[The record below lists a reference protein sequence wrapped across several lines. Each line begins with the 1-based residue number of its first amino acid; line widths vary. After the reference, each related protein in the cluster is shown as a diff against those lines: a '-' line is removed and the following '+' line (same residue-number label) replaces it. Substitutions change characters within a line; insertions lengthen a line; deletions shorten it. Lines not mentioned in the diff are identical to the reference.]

1 MFARLIGFARSIPLA
16 IPALGLALSVG
27 VYCTPREV
35 AAQDALSGTGVSADP
50 TPADERP
57 RPKYRYDE
65 PDPAVPPKPADR
77 DSFPP
82 TEPATGTPSV
92 PPKPADRDSFPLTEP
107 ATDTPAELPRESPL
121 GGGFGPTVPAIP
133 PSTLAPAEGP
143 LLPPDRPSDVPSAAD
158 AEYKDLIDK
167 HAAPAEEGP
176 AVAEAPRSLGDL
188 QLALRDVLR
197 ERETELRSEYIA
209 GTASLTQLLAA
220 TDEVFQVE
228 LALVGTKEERVDLL
242 NMYLDSLARFE
253 AKAEPLVRAGS
264 LRVTPA
270 DYAAFKAVRLRAQI
284 TLAQEQGGILGGAAN
299 SPTSDRIGAARN
311 DFRVRKAQY
320 EAGTVDGGSLAKAGM
335 TLCRL
340 LADKAEAAGDL
351 GQALQYVNDACVFA
365 SRNHEAVQVAD
376 IAARVPATLV
386 NEAETQLADCI
397 KKFEQLQRSAGQNP
411 VGRTSALPR

>member
-1 MFARLIGFARSIPLA
+1 MSARLVGLVRSIPLA
-16 IPALGLALSVG
+16 TPALGLVLLVG
-27 VYCTPREV
+27 VFCTPREV
-35 AAQDALSGTGVSADP
+35 AAQGALPAIDIPADP
-50 TPADERP
+50 TPAAERP
-57 RPKYRYDE
+57 RPRYRYDE
-65 PDPAVPPKPADR
+65 PAPAVPA
-77 DSFPP
+77 
-82 TEPATGTPSV
+82 
-92 PPKPADRDSFPLTEP
+92 KPADRDSFPLNEP
-107 ATDTPAELPRESPL
+107 ATDSPAEVPKESPPS
-121 GGGFGPTVPAIP
+121 GGFGPAVPAIP
-133 PSTLAPAEGP
+133 PSTLAPSEAP
-143 LLPPDRPSDVPSAAD
+143 LFAPAQPSDAPSTAD

-209 GTASLTQLLAA
+209 GTASLTELLAA

-242 NMYLDSLARFE
+242 NTYLDSLARFE

-284 TLAQEQGGILGGAAN
+284 ALAQEQGGTLGGAAN
-299 SPTSDRIGAARN
+299 DQIGAARN

-320 EAGTVDGGSLAKAGM
+320 DAGTVDGGSLAKAGM

-351 GQALQYVNDACVFA
+351 GQALQYINDACVFA
-365 SRNHEAVQVAD
+365 SRNHEAVQTAY
-376 IAARVPATLV
+376 IAAQVPVSLV
-386 NEAETQLADCI
+386 DEAETQLDDCI
-397 KKFEQLQRSAGQNP
+397 KKFEQLQRSAGQSP
-411 VGRTSALPR
+411 AGRTSALPR

>member
-1 MFARLIGFARSIPLA
+1 MFARLEGLAKSIPLA
-16 IPALGLALSVG
+16 IPALGVALLVG
-27 VYCTPREV
+27 VFCTPREV
-35 AAQDALSGTGVSADP
+35 AAQGALPAIDIPADP
-50 TPADERP
+50 TPAAERP
-57 RPKYRYDE
+57 RPRYRYDE

-77 DSFPP
+77 DSFPL
-82 TEPATGTPSV
+82 
-92 PPKPADRDSFPLTEP
+92 KEP
-107 ATDTPAELPRESPL
+107 ATDTPAELPKESPP

-133 PSTLAPAEGP
+133 PSTLAPSEAP
-143 LLPPDRPSDVPSAAD
+143 LFAPARPSDVPSAAD

-209 GTASLTQLLAA
+209 GTASLTELLAA

-228 LALVGTKEERVDLL
+228 LALVGTKEERIDLL
-242 NMYLDSLARFE
+242 NTYLDSLARFE

-284 TLAQEQGGILGGAAN
+284 ALAQEQGGTLGGAAN
-299 SPTSDRIGAARN
+299 SPANDQIGAARN

-320 EAGTVDGGSLAKAGM
+320 DAGTVDGGSLAKAGM

-351 GQALQYVNDACVFA
+351 GQALQYINDACVFA
-365 SRNHEAVQVAD
+365 SRNHEAVQTAY
-376 IAARVPATLV
+376 IAAQVPVSLV
-386 NEAETQLADCI
+386 DEAETQLADCI
-397 KKFEQLQRSAGQNP
+397 QKFEQLQRSAGQSP
-411 VGRTSALPR
+411 AGRTSALPR